1 MEPGALLDLDTVV
14 QDAWEMEPLP
24 ASVSRLAG
32 IVADENSDLA
42 DLVEV
47 VTFDQTLTAKLLRA
61 ANSSSS
67 ASLSPVATVA
77 AAIQRLGS
85 GAVLSFAMA
94 TTVHGKMKQAIPE
107 YGLVEGQLWRHSV
120 CSAVVAQL
128 ASRAL
133 KTNVPGETFTSA
145 LLHDIGKLLLARF
158 LDPELLQHLRR
169 AQSEGQV
176 TMIRAETEILGVNH
190 AELGGIMAQRWGLPD
205 SIVRAVHFHH
215 DPDGHFDGDTH
226 HPAYQRIC
234 DLTHVCDVV
243 AHCVEEKG
251 EEVRWDEHI
260 QTGAWERLALTVDKV
275 EALAKQV
282 ETDLELI
289 LLRYGR

>member
-61 ANSSSS
+61 ANSASS
-67 ASLSPVATVA
+67 ASLAPVATVA

-94 TTVHGKMKQAIPE
+94 TTVHGKMRQAIPE
-107 YGLVEGQLWRHSV
+107 YGLLEGQLWRHSV
-120 CSAVVAQL
+120 CAALVAQL
-128 ASRAL
+128 AARAL
-133 KTNVPGETFTSA
+133 KTNVPPETFTAA
-145 LLHDIGKLLLARF
+145 LLHDIGKLLLSRF
-158 LDPELLQHLRR
+158 LDPELLQHLQR

-176 TMIRAETEILGVNH
+176 SMIQAEAEILGVNH
-190 AELGGIMAQRWGLPD
+190 AELGGIVVQRWGLPD

-215 DPDGHFDGDTH
+215 DPDAHLEGDTH

-234 DLTHVCDVV
+234 DLTHICDVI
-243 AHCVEEKG
+243 ADGVEECHG
-251 EEVRWDEHI
+251 EARWNELI
-260 QTGAWERLALTVDKV
+260 QSGAWERLALQADRID
-275 EALAKQV
+275 ALAKQV
-282 ETDLELI
+282 EANFEAVLA
-289 LLRYGR
+289 RYGA